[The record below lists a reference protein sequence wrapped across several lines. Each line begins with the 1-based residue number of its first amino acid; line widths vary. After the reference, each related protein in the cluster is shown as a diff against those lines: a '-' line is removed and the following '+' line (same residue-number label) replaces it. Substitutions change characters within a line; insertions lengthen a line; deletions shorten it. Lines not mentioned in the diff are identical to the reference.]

1 MKIISIATKVL
12 HYFPEEVSHFLALK
26 GLKIAFNAGILQ
38 FLVDNKKN
46 LVSAELPN
54 ETCKNLAK
62 LKNLRS
68 RLGIAAGLD
77 KDGEYID
84 CLAALG
90 VGFIE
95 VGTVTPRPQPGNDKP
110 RIFRNNKDRSILNRL
125 GFNNKGVDALVT
137 RLKKKKSNIPVGVS
151 IGKNFDTPLEKAQDD
166 YLICMEKVY
175 RYSDYLAIN
184 ISSPNT
190 KNLRDLSSQ
199 DYLNNLLG
207 ELKKLQKKLS
217 KKHGYRPLYLKIS
230 PDETIGAIENI
241 CNSILH
247 NNLDGIICSNTT
259 IQHNDKNGK
268 GGISGLPLFKKSTE
282 CLKKVKEIV
291 GEEVLIIA
299 SGGVM
304 SAQDFQE
311 KLSSGADLV
320 QIYTG
325 FIFEGPELV
334 QNILKHEA
342 S

>member
-1 MKIISIATKVL
+1 MKIFSILIQVL
-12 HYFPEEVSHFLALK
+12 RYFPEEISHLLALK
-26 GLKIAFNAGILQ
+26 GLKIVYNTGLLKL
-38 FLVDNKKN
+38 LVNYNIDPVSSTTSLKSDKN
-46 LVSAELPN
+46 LS
-54 ETCKNLAK
+54 K
-62 LKNLRS
+62 LNNLRS
-68 RLGIAAGLD
+68 KLGIAAGLD
-77 KDGEYID
+77 KNGEYID

-90 VGFIE
+90 FGFIE
-95 VGTVTPRPQPGNDKP
+95 VGTVTPRPQTGNDKP
-110 RIFRNNKDRSILNRL
+110 RVFRNIEDKSILNRL
-125 GFNNKGVDALVT
+125 GFNNKGVDALVA
-137 RLKKKKSNIPVGVS
+137 RLKKKKSDIPVGVS